1 MILSFKIREYHWG
14 CFLDYDPSN
23 FLLAHDRSKPIT
35 FINIP
40 QPKLRDTTIFKPHM
54 HYGKFLFKI
63 QFKMREQF
71 MVVTDDRK
79 YLFVHKVIPENTQ
92 KKTSHVE
99 Q

>member
-1 MILSFKIREYHWG
+1 
-14 CFLDYDPSN
+14 
-23 FLLAHDRSKPIT
+23 
-35 FINIP
+35 
-40 QPKLRDTTIFKPHM
+40 M
-54 HYGKFLFKI
+54 HYGKSLFKI

-79 YLFVHKVIPENTQ
+79 YLFFHKVIPENTQ

>member
-1 MILSFKIREYHWG
+1 
-14 CFLDYDPSN
+14 
-23 FLLAHDRSKPIT
+23 
-35 FINIP
+35 
-40 QPKLRDTTIFKPHM
+40 M